1 MLVETNVN
9 SFKMILCF
17 LTKEITLFKKK
28 KSNNL
33 KESQNGDKIKRDLFT
48 TTLLTVI
55 SLLFGQHVWPSL
67 QQFSL

>member
-1 MLVETNVN
+1 MLVETIVN

-33 KESQNGDKIKRDLFT
+33 KESQNGDKIKRDLFA
-48 TTLLTVI
+48 TTLLAVI